1 VERNS
6 LGENAAPIR
15 VVSENRRAF
24 HDYHVLEKLEA
35 GLALT
40 GTEIKSA
47 RQGKVQLRDAYADVI
62 DGEAWLLNAH
72 FSPYSHGNIWNHE
85 PTRRRKLLL
94 HRQEIDKLASK
105 VLEKGLTLI
114 PLRLYLKKGRLK
126 CELGVCRGKKLHD
139 KRQAE
144 QAREKEMEARKAMSL
159 RNTRRIRD

>member
-1 VERNS
+1 M
-6 LGENAAPIR
+6 GENAAPIR

-47 RQGKVQLRDAYADVI
+47 RQGKL
-62 DGEAWLLNAH
+62 
-72 FSPYSHGNIWNHE
+72 P
-85 PTRRRKLLL
+85 
-94 HRQEIDKLASK
+94 LA
-105 VLEKGLTLI
+105 VG
-114 PLRLYLKKGRLK
+114 
-126 CELGVCRGKKLHD
+126 RGKKLHD

>member
-1 VERNS
+1 MERNS
-6 LGENAAPIR
+6 LAENAAAIK
-15 VVSENRRAF
+15 VVADNRRAF
-24 HDYHVLEKLEA
+24 HDYHVLERLEA

-72 FSPYSHGNIWNHE
+72 FSPYSHGNIWNHD
-85 PTRRRKLLL
+85 PTRKRKLLL

-159 RNTRRIRD
+159 KNARRSKG